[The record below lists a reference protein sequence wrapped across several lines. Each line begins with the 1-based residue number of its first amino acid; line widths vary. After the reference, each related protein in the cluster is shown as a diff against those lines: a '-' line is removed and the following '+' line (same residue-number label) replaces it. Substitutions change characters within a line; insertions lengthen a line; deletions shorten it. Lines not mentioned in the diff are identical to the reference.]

1 MLIARFQCRK
11 LLLTFS
17 LLPVQLLP
25 YHRYTV
31 TALVFALLLAQDL
44 KQHDGLG
51 LSGTAEKELPE
62 ECRVAGHLISWWL
75 DIILLGLH
83 RAHHVL
89 AGVFRLD
96 GIVTGLGMDGGLNEV
111 HGYFMAMASAGAPGR
126 PTDLLAVLNRYSRAT
141 GFFLFGTPFQ
151 ERGGRLTH

>member
-1 MLIARFQCRK
+1 MVARFQCRK

-25 YHRYTV
+25 YHRYTAA
-31 TALVFALLLAQDL
+31 ALVFALLLAQDL
-44 KQHDGLG
+44 KQDDGLG

-62 ECRVAGHLISWWL
+62 ESRVSGHLLSCWL
-75 DIILLGLH
+75 EVILLGLH

-89 AGVFRLD
+89 AGIFRLD
-96 GIVTGLGMDGGLNEV
+96 GIVAGLGVDGRLNEV
-111 HGYFMAMASAGAPGR
+111 HGYFMAMASSGVPGR
-126 PTDLLAVLNRYSRAT
+126 AGDLQVVLNHYSRAT

-151 ERGGRLTH
+151 ERGGRSAR